1 MVIYAH
7 LSVTHVLPHFMRA
20 STLGDSAVIIFFV
33 LSGFLI
39 TSQLESELLR
49 LGGIRLIR
57 FYLRRVFRLVPALF
71 LMTAVA
77 ALLAYYGL
85 VPLSKADVFR
95 ALTYT
100 ADYYHPKYWT
110 LAHLWSL
117 SVEEQFYL
125 IWPIILI
132 VAGLKRSKT
141 FAIVAIL
148 LCPLLRTAAWYSG
161 MDEALVFRR
170 FELVADSL
178 AVGCL
183 LALQRESF
191 RKSAI
196 WKKWKPTPV
205 IVASGAVI
213 ILWSMVHRFWP
224 ASEVLGRSFISIAA
238 ALAVGAAT
246 YFPQAAA
253 TRILSWAPLVW
264 LGQISY
270 SLYLWQQMFL
280 VSTPGI
286 SEPPLPFPLDLFTA
300 FTLAVLSYY
309 FFESPIRNFGRRL
322 TARKDHGKTDP
333 KDIEEPLEQEPVK
346 A

>member
-7 LSVTHVLPHFMRA
+7 LSVTHVLPHIMRA

-39 TSQLESELLR
+39 TSQLESELTR
-49 LGGIRLIR
+49 LGGIRLVR
-57 FYLRRVFRLVPALF
+57 FYLRRIFRLVPALF

-85 VPLSKADVFR
+85 VPLSKTDVFR

-110 LAHLWSL
+110 VAHLWSL

-125 IWPIILI
+125 IWPIILLL
-132 VAGLKRSKT
+132 AGLRRSKT
-141 FAIVAIL
+141 FAIAAIL

-183 LALQRESF
+183 LALQRDAF
-191 RKSAI
+191 KNSAI
-196 WKKWKPTPV
+196 WKKWKPTLV
-205 IVASGAVI
+205 MTASAAVI
-213 ILWSMVHRFWP
+213 ILWSMAHRFWP
-224 ASEVLGRSFISIAA
+224 ASEIVGRSFISVAA
-238 ALAVGAAT
+238 ALAVAAVAF
-246 YFPQAAA
+246 FPQTPG
-253 TRILSWAPLVW
+253 TRALSWGPLVW

-270 SLYLWQQMFL
+270 SVYLWQQMFL

-286 SEPPLPFPLDLFTA
+286 SEPPLPFPLDLFCA
-300 FTLAVLSYY
+300 FALAVLSYY
-309 FFESPIRNFGRRL
+309 FVESPIRNFGRRL
-322 TARKDHGKTDP
+322 TARKEHGRIDP
-333 KDIEEPLEQEPVK
+333 KDIEEPLEREQVQ